1 MMSRKGNYRLFPVAI
16 IAMSIITIL
25 VSCFPRPKPSSGAK
39 HSGLH
44 QGENSLS
51 TIFQRRW
58 YYRNKLLIKIVHE
71 KKWHISIKY
80 DNGVNF
86 TKDKKKELEKTVEE
100 ALRVWLAPVREY
112 SKKDVVDD
120 FEFIEK
126 NPPHFRRYQKR
137 KPQKPVDLE
146 IAFKNRLGKSYFV
159 SRLTDG
165 LGMIRMYKEIEI
177 PSSADSHVPQNASD
191 YSWNTLLH
199 ELGHAFGLLDTYPG
213 LLSIYGWGR
222 KSTGGSWDTSGK
234 HAESIMSGSVSF
246 SIGKRAELTYD
257 DKIGI
262 QDLYRYYV
270 LGYKDKRECSSEE
283 FKWDKDSAGCIPKY
297 PIIFAAKHGDKL
309 TLLSILL
316 SDPSVNVNE
325 TDPLGNTALH
335 EAVMRGKDNVVG
347 ILLDMDMDMDK
358 KIRYYRD
365 LKGFRDLGI
374 DVNIPNND
382 GETPLHF
389 LVANGYSDT
398 SERILNHLL
407 RSSVDLSVKN
417 NKGKTPY
424 DHAKEYELI
433 SGGEHKFPDEFLD
446 RLNPANVA
454 DGRNTDG
461 KR

>member
-16 IAMSIITIL
+16 IAMSITTIL
-25 VSCFPRPKPSSGAK
+25 VSCFPRLQPSSGTK

-44 QGENSLS
+44 QGKDSLS
-51 TIFQRRW
+51 ILHRHW
-58 YYRNKLLIKIVHE
+58 YYRNKLLIKMVHE
-71 KKWHISIKY
+71 KKWHIEIKY
-80 DNGVNF
+80 DNGINF
-86 TKDKKKELEKTVEE
+86 TKDQKKELEKAIEE
-100 ALRVWLAPVREY
+100 ALRAWLTPVREY
-112 SKKDVVDD
+112 SKEYGGRDVVDD

-146 IAFKNRLGKSYFV
+146 ITFKNRFGMSHFK

-165 LGMIRMYKEIEI
+165 LGMIRIFKGL
-177 PSSADSHVPQNASD
+177 PSSADIHVPQNASG
-191 YSWNTLLH
+191 YSWNVLLH

-213 LLSIYGWGR
+213 LFAVYGWGR

-234 HAESIMSGSVSF
+234 HAESIMSAHVS
-246 SIGKRAELTYD
+246 SSKRSELTYD
-257 DKIGI
+257 DKTGI

-297 PIIFAAKHGDKL
+297 PVIFAAKYGDKW
-309 TLLSILL
+309 TLLRILL
-316 SDPSVNVNE
+316 YDSSVNVNE

-335 EAVMRGKDNVVG
+335 EAVMRGKDNVVD
-347 ILLDMDMDMDK
+347 ILLDKSIIGSD
-358 KIRYYRD
+358 
-365 LKGFRDLGI
+365 I

-433 SGGEHKFPDEFLD
+433 IGGEHKFPDEFLD
-446 RLNPANVA
+446 RLNPANTE